1 MYSTVLLYYTILYC
15 TVLCWYYCSR
25 ARSIYPPIGAIHIM
39 ITLVVSDWGG
49 ERAGELCMMS
59 IGVPFLGG
67 FALLVW
73 DFGLIG
79 VDGLIIDY

>member
-1 MYSTVLLYYTILYC
+1 
-15 TVLCWYYCSR
+15 
-25 ARSIYPPIGAIHIM
+25 
-39 ITLVVSDWGG
+39 
-49 ERAGELCMMS
+49 MMS